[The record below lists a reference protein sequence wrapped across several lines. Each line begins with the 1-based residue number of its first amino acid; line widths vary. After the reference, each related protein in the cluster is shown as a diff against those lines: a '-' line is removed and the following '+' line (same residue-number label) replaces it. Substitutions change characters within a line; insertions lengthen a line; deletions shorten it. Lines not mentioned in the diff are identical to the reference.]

1 MRVIF
6 MARDAE
12 LAQLLA
18 GEPRAENSLL
28 CPVRLGL
35 VGADVFWSEVVLE
48 QTSMLGRVSSDG
60 HRCVHV

>member
-1 MRVIF
+1 MGVIF

-18 GEPRAENSLL
+18 GGPRAENSPL
-28 CPVRLGL
+28 CLVRLGL

-48 QTSMLGRVSSDG
+48 QASMPGHVLSDG